1 MRMPYVV
8 YDAHNSK
15 QVYDKINAKK
25 KKNEKQISDQTKTT
39 DKK

>member
-1 MRMPYVV
+1 MPYVV

-25 KKNEKQISDQTKTT
+25 KKKNEKQISDQTKTT
-39 DKK
+39 NKK